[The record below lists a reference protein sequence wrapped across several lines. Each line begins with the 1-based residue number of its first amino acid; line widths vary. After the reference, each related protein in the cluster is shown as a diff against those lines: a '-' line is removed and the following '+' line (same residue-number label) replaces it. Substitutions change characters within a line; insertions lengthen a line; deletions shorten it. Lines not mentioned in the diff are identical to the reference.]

1 MAWAVR
7 RPSINKKEM
16 KKIKLNSADKNVSS
30 SDLETLENVH
40 MSLAEQ
46 EEMNSASKGTPQL
59 TDVRVLADSFE
70 TEPKSRKW
78 KWLVGLCACI
88 VIVGIIISD
97 YIRKIK

>member
-16 KKIKLNSADKNVSS
+16 KIIKLNSAGIIVSS
-30 SDLETLENVH
+30 SDIEALENVH
-40 MSLAEQ
+40 TSLAEQ
-46 EEMNSASKGTPQL
+46 EEMNSASEGTPQL

-78 KWLVGLCACI
+78 KWLVGLCARI
-88 VIVGIIISD
+88 MIAYNIITKFF
-97 YIRKIK
+97 RKK

>member
-30 SDLETLENVH
+30 SNLETLENVH
-40 MSLAEQ
+40 MSLDEQ
-46 EEMNSASKGTPQL
+46 EEMNSASEGTPQL
-59 TDVRVLADSFE
+59 TYVRVLVDSFE

-78 KWLVGLCACI
+78 KWLVGLCARI
-88 VIVGIIISD
+88 MIANIIITKFF
-97 YIRKIK
+97 RKK

>member
-46 EEMNSASKGTPQL
+46 EEMNSASEVSPQL
-59 TDVRVLADSFE
+59 IYVRVSTDTFE
-70 TEPKSRKW
+70 AEPKSRMW
-78 KWLVGLCACI
+78 KMFASLCARI